1 MTVWRARGFQ
11 VTAKSRL
18 GHHAAM
24 HVRGLLIASLV
35 TLPALAQDQAP
46 VALSYSAYSNGL
58 NVIDLQA
65 RLSLT
70 PQTYRLEVSYR
81 LTGLVG
87 FVIHGESTTT
97 VDGEFRGDTPEPRA
111 LFSTGHL
118 RGRARV
124 TQIEWQN
131 GSPVIVQMQPPV
143 EEERDPVPTAE
154 QAHTI
159 DTLSAMA
166 ALLHEVAANGRCE
179 GRMTT
184 FDGRRLS
191 IVEAHTVGDEDLPV
205 TSRSSFHGPALRCDF
220 SGRQLAGFIRDTDQE
235 ALRQPQHGSAWF
247 ARLVPGGPPVPV
259 RITFETRIFGPATMY
274 LTGAS

>member
-1 MTVWRARGFQ
+1 
-11 VTAKSRL
+11 
-18 GHHAAM
+18 M

-118 RGRARV
+118 RGRAR
-124 TQIEWQN
+124 E
-131 GSPVIVQMQPPV
+131 S
-143 EEERDPVPTAE
+143 RK
-154 QAHTI
+154 
-159 DTLSAMA
+159 S
-166 ALLHEVAANGRCE
+166 NGR
-179 GRMTT
+179 T
-184 FDGRRLS
+184 
-191 IVEAHTVGDEDLPV
+191 A
-205 TSRSSFHGPALRCDF
+205 
-220 SGRQLAGFIRDTDQE
+220 
-235 ALRQPQHGSAWF
+235 
-247 ARLVPGGPPVPV
+247 AR
-259 RITFETRIFGPATMY
+259 
-274 LTGAS
+274 